1 MLTNFGCNHIAVYT
15 GIKLSCSTPKKTK
28 CCQLYLSK
36 LEKSAE
42 TQKSVKRQNSQDADK
57 VISTET
63 VMV

>member
-15 GIKLSCSTPKKTK
+15 GIKLSYSASKKTK

-42 TQKSVKRQNSQDADK
+42 T
-57 VISTET
+57 
-63 VMV
+63 